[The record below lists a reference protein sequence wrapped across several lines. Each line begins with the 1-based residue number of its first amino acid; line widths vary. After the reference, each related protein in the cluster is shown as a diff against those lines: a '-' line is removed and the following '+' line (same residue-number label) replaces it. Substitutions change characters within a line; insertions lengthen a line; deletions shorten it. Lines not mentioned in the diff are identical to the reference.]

1 MAFLEAFLR
10 YAQGK
15 RIFLNELH
23 EAFDKHPDFKVR
35 SKERIDDAMD
45 RVVRRAQDAGAIRTD
60 VNGAELMQLVSPLC
74 ISTTL
79 SEEQSHRLLGMILDG
94 LRHPS
99 SP

>member
-1 MAFLEAFLR
+1 MR

-23 EAFDKHPDFKVR
+23 EAFDKHPDFRLR

-60 VNGAELMQLVSPLC
+60 VNGAELMQLISPIC

-79 SEEQSHRLLGMILDG
+79 SEEQSNRLLGMILDG
-94 LRHPS
+94 LRHRS
-99 SP
+99 